1 MLRVVGSVF
10 GVMAHFRVRVVVVVV
25 FVHRAEPSIPGS
37 QTCREPD
44 ASNKPVGPNGSL
56 AQVVSELLELLLADL
71 TTRIASPGNLERIG
85 APRR

>member
-1 MLRVVGSVF
+1 LLRVVGSVF
-10 GVMAHFRVRVVVVVV
+10 GVMAHFRVRVVVVV